1 MKLSQLIKTIYNNEN
16 LEITSIEYGDGMFTL
31 QGITDFEEDIY
42 KFQNRLL
49 NYRFFKNF
57 NHDFIK
63 LNNNRYEFH
72 IDIEVEDE
80 ITEENCCQE
89 YKSQILLLISLIIF
103 SFIIYSLVLSPFQ
116 NYLQKRERVSSLEI
130 KTRKEMKQNQANN
143 QRYKKLL
150 EELEETEKY
159 YSNLEEKT
167 KKKSFKNI
175 SSFEKFISEK
185 SNFYNLTIETIGRVE
200 KISETD
206 KIYIPYIISGDISD
220 IFLFIEEL
228 ENSDKKI
235 SFTDSI
241 TQISTLPQGRLTT
254 KISSNVL
261 NITNKDIKEEK
272 FFPISKLNNQKI
284 TKIKYLNFNNRIY
297 IICKL

>member
-1 MKLSQLIKTIYNNEN
+1 MKLLK
-16 LEITSIEYGDGMFTL
+16 
-31 QGITDFEEDIY
+31 
-42 KFQNRLL
+42 K
-49 NYRFFKNF
+49 
-57 NHDFIK
+57 
-63 LNNNRYEFH
+63 
-72 IDIEVEDE
+72 ID
-80 ITEENCCQE
+80 CQE

-143 QRYKKLL
+143 QRHKKLL

-254 KISSNVL
+254 KMSSNVL

-297 IICKL
+297 IIVNYKNNSKNILYVGEEIVFDNSKYRIILENNYPFLQQIKN

>member
-1 MKLSQLIKTIYNNEN
+1 MKLLK
-16 LEITSIEYGDGMFTL
+16 
-31 QGITDFEEDIY
+31 
-42 KFQNRLL
+42 K
-49 NYRFFKNF
+49 
-57 NHDFIK
+57 
-63 LNNNRYEFH
+63 
-72 IDIEVEDE
+72 ID
-80 ITEENCCQE
+80 CQE

-116 NYLQKRERVSSLEI
+116 NYLQRERVSSLEI

-254 KISSNVL
+254 KMSSNVL

-297 IICKL
+297 IIVNYKNNSKNIFYVGEEIVFDNSKYRIILENNYPFLQQIKN

>member
-1 MKLSQLIKTIYNNEN
+1 M
-16 LEITSIEYGDGMFTL
+16 
-31 QGITDFEEDIY
+31 
-42 KFQNRLL
+42 
-49 NYRFFKNF
+49 
-57 NHDFIK
+57 
-63 LNNNRYEFH
+63 
-72 IDIEVEDE
+72 
-80 ITEENCCQE
+80 
-89 YKSQILLLISLIIF
+89 
-103 SFIIYSLVLSPFQ
+103 
-116 NYLQKRERVSSLEI
+116 EI

-297 IICKL
+297 IIVNYKNNSKNIFYVGEEIVFDNSKYRIILENNYPFLQQIKN

>member
-1 MKLSQLIKTIYNNEN
+1 MKLLK
-16 LEITSIEYGDGMFTL
+16 
-31 QGITDFEEDIY
+31 
-42 KFQNRLL
+42 K
-49 NYRFFKNF
+49 
-57 NHDFIK
+57 
-63 LNNNRYEFH
+63 
-72 IDIEVEDE
+72 ID
-80 ITEENCCQE
+80 CQE

-116 NYLQKRERVSSLEI
+116 NYLQKRERVSSSEI

-220 IFLFIEEL
+220 IFLFMEEL

-261 NITNKDIKEEK
+261 NTTDNDTEEK
-272 FFPISKLNNQKI
+272 GFFPISKLSNQKI

-297 IICKL
+297 IMVNYKNNSKNIFYVGEEIVFDNSKYRIILENNYPFLQQIKN

>member
-1 MKLSQLIKTIYNNEN
+1 M
-16 LEITSIEYGDGMFTL
+16 
-31 QGITDFEEDIY
+31 
-42 KFQNRLL
+42 
-49 NYRFFKNF
+49 
-57 NHDFIK
+57 
-63 LNNNRYEFH
+63 
-72 IDIEVEDE
+72 
-80 ITEENCCQE
+80 
-89 YKSQILLLISLIIF
+89 
-103 SFIIYSLVLSPFQ
+103 
-116 NYLQKRERVSSLEI
+116 
-130 KTRKEMKQNQANN
+130 
-143 QRYKKLL
+143 
-150 EELEETEKY
+150 
-159 YSNLEEKT
+159 
-167 KKKSFKNI
+167 
-175 SSFEKFISEK
+175 ISEK

-297 IICKL
+297 IIVNYKNNSKNIFYVGEEIVFDNSKYRIILENNYPFLQQIKN

>member
-1 MKLSQLIKTIYNNEN
+1 MKLLK
-16 LEITSIEYGDGMFTL
+16 
-31 QGITDFEEDIY
+31 
-42 KFQNRLL
+42 K
-49 NYRFFKNF
+49 
-57 NHDFIK
+57 
-63 LNNNRYEFH
+63 
-72 IDIEVEDE
+72 IDY
-80 ITEENCCQE
+80 QE
-89 YKSQILLLISLIIF
+89 YKSQILLLTSLIIF
-103 SFIIYSLVLSPFQ
+103 SFIVYFFVLSPFQ
-116 NYLQKRERVSSLEI
+116 NYLQKKERVSSLEI
-130 KTRKEMKQNQANN
+130 KNRKEVKQNQANN

-206 KIYIPYIISGDISD
+206 KIYIPYIISGEISD
-220 IFLFIEEL
+220 IFLFIEGL

-241 TQISTLPQGRLTT
+241 TQISTLLQGRLTT

-261 NITNKDIKEEK
+261 NTTDNNTKKEG

-284 TKIKYLNFNNRIY
+284 AKIKYLNFNNKIY
-297 IICKL
+297 IIVNYKNNSKNIFYVGEEIVFDNSKYRIILENNYPFLQQLKN

>member
-1 MKLSQLIKTIYNNEN
+1 MKLLK
-16 LEITSIEYGDGMFTL
+16 
-31 QGITDFEEDIY
+31 
-42 KFQNRLL
+42 K
-49 NYRFFKNF
+49 
-57 NHDFIK
+57 
-63 LNNNRYEFH
+63 
-72 IDIEVEDE
+72 ID
-80 ITEENCCQE
+80 CQE

-235 SFTDSI
+235 SFTDS
-241 TQISTLPQGRLTT
+241 TLPQGRLTT
-254 KISSNVL
+254 KMSSNVL

-297 IICKL
+297 IIVNYKNNSKNIFYVGEEIVFDNSKYRIILENNYPFLQQIKN

>member
-1 MKLSQLIKTIYNNEN
+1 MKLLK
-16 LEITSIEYGDGMFTL
+16 
-31 QGITDFEEDIY
+31 
-42 KFQNRLL
+42 K
-49 NYRFFKNF
+49 
-57 NHDFIK
+57 
-63 LNNNRYEFH
+63 
-72 IDIEVEDE
+72 ID
-80 ITEENCCQE
+80 CQE

-167 KKKSFKNI
+167 KKKSFKNV

-235 SFTDSI
+235 
-241 TQISTLPQGRLTT
+241 
-254 KISSNVL
+254 
-261 NITNKDIKEEK
+261 
-272 FFPISKLNNQKI
+272 

-297 IICKL
+297 IIVNYKNNSKNIFYVGEEIVFDNSKYRIILENNYPFLQQIKN